1 VGTENRLAVSNMSGM
16 SRIQKAGLTLVALF
30 LVGLVLHQLKHFYRY
45 GHLVPFGLH
54 ADVSITTSDDVLGVQ
69 GIAKIYDARLTNYGI
84 LPNTIVVCDCRVA
97 GAPDTEVNYVVE
109 RWDRQ
114 SKEWRLVPEWDF
126 YGYRLF
132 CRPVFEVSEEHLVR
146 RRLWP
151 GQSIRVGGGI
161 PAQMGG
167 FHVGDDGRFTIF
179 LDADGNKTN
188 AISTAI
194 FSVDQQ
200 VKTRHASH

>member
-1 VGTENRLAVSNMSGM
+1 MPEM

-30 LVGLVLHQLKHFYRY
+30 LGGLFLHELWHFYRY
-45 GHLVPFGLH
+45 GHLAPFRLH
-54 ADVSITTSDDVLGVQ
+54 ADVSVTTSDDVLGVE
-69 GIAKIYDARLTNYGI
+69 GIAKVYDARLTNYGI
-84 LPNTIVVCDCRVA
+84 FSSTIVVCDYRVA
-97 GAPDTEVNYVVE
+97 GAPATDVNYVVE

-114 SKEWRLVPEWDF
+114 SAEWRLVPEWDF

-132 CRPVFEVSEEHLVR
+132 CRPVFEVSEEHLAR

-167 FHVGDDGRFTIF
+167 FHLGDDGRFTIF
-179 LDADGNKTN
+179 LDADGNRTN

-194 FSVDQQ
+194 FRVDQQ
-200 VKTRHASH
+200 AKTRHVSR